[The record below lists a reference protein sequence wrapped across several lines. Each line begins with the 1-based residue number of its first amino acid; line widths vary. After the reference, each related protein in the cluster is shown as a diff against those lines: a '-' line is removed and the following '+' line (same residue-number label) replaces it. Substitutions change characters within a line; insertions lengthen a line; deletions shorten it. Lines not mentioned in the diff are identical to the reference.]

1 MGRVFPEQTAA
12 PAISGLTP
20 EQQQIINHSWTEGK
34 ASKTMDQAAKFL
46 TENQQ
51 NVSLLNDALRSSTL
65 VTSDD
70 ESMPG
75 EIERSLAI
83 LEREGNFAAGRG
95 AVLSNIPGTSAR
107 ELAGSLETIKSAVSF
122 DKLLQIK
129 KSGAGLGALSD
140 SELGL
145 LGSSIANLHISQ
157 HPDVLAAN
165 LGRVRT
171 IYGKARSAIQA
182 DLARLK
188 GPGTSPVDTAR
199 VGQQNLDPL
208 GLLGGR

>member
-1 MGRVFPEQTAA
+1 M
-12 PAISGLTP
+12 SGLLP
-20 EQQQIINHSWTEGK
+20 EQQQIINHSWQEGK
-34 ASKTMDQAAKFL
+34 PSKTMDQAAKFL
-46 TENQQ
+46 QENQQ
-51 NVSLLNDALRSSTL
+51 NASLLDDALRSSNL

-70 ESMPG
+70 EAMPG

-83 LEREGNFAAGRG
+83 LDREGNFAAGRG
-95 AVLSNIPGTSAR
+95 AVLSRIPGTSAR

-140 SELGL
+140 SELSL
-145 LGSSIANLHISQ
+145 LGSSIASLDIGQ
-157 HPDVLAAN
+157 HPDVLEKN
-165 LGRVRT
+165 LQRVRT

-188 GPGTSPVDTAR
+188 GTGASSAVDSAR
-199 VGQQNLDPL
+199 AGQQNLDPL